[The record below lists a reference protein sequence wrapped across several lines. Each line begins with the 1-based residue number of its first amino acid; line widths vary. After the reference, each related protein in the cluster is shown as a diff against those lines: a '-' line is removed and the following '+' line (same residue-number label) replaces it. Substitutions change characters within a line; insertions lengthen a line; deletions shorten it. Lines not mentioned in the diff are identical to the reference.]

1 MSLTS
6 PALPGLLPD
15 LDDSSRPQSQ
25 LLPPWN
31 VVLLDDNDHTYEY
44 VVEMLARLFGHP
56 QETCWQ
62 MAREVDLAGRVI
74 VCTTHRE
81 RAELEQQRIHGYG
94 ADWRILR
101 CLGSMSATLEP
112 ACGG

>member
-1 MSLTS
+1 MSV
-6 PALPGLLPD
+6 LPSLPVLEPS
-15 LDDSSRPQSQ
+15 LDDEIQHKSQ
-25 LLPPWN
+25 PLPPWN

-44 VVEMLARLFGHP
+44 VVEMLRRLFGHP
-56 QETCWQ
+56 LELCWQ
-62 MAREVDLAGRVI
+62 MAREVDLTGRVI

-101 CLGSMSATLEP
+101 CKGSMSAILEP
-112 ACGG
+112 AP